1 MSVFSKSLRKT
12 VAWLGRSIRSIRIVY
27 LRATGAVI
35 GSNTMI
41 SLGAK
46 IDVTRGKVIIGRNC
60 VITHGC
66 VVLSH
71 DYAATHILHVPGTE
85 RPTVRI
91 EDGVFIGVN
100 SVIMPDVTIGRNS
113 IIGAGSIVTR
123 HIPPGVIAA
132 GNPAR
137 IIRQIPEHEKQMV

>member
-1 MSVFSKSLRKT
+1 
-12 VAWLGRSIRSIRIVY
+12 
-27 LRATGAVI
+27 
-35 GSNTMI
+35 MI

-71 DYAATHILHVPGTE
+71 DYAATHILHIPGTE

-100 SVIMPDVTIGRNS
+100 SVVMPDVTIGRNS
-113 IIGAGSIVTR
+113 IIGAGSIVTH

-137 IIRQIPEHEKQMV
+137 IIRHIPAHEELTV